1 MCSRV
6 SLKVKGVVKALL
18 ADGTRISLNLAVT
31 FHVSIKD
38 TLFGEGLVADHTFE
52 HVA

>member
-6 SLKVKGVVKALL
+6 PLKVKGVVKALF

-31 FHVSIKD
+31 FHVSVQD
-38 TLFGEGLVADHTFE
+38 TLLGEGFVANRTFE